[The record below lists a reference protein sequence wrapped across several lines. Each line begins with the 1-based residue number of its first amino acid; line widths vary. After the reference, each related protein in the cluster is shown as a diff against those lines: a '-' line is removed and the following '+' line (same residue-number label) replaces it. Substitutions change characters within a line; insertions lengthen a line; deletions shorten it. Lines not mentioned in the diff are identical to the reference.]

1 MLSPVKRKRV
11 RNPPREHL
19 VIEGAT
25 VMYYSNFNPE
35 NRPEEQQP
43 QQTFEA
49 TSYRIEDDVRPSKKK
64 KRVWPKVTA
73 LCLACALLGGGAAA
87 GIMALTGGVKG
98 TTTVYQG
105 DRTPTVVSV
114 SNVTTKEPLTAA
126 QIYATYVKAT
136 VGITTEINTNV
147 YGQVVQTAASGSGFV
162 ISQDGYIVTNY
173 HVIDEASKITVT
185 LVDGKSYD
193 ATLVGGDEENDIAV
207 LKVDA
212 TGLDTVVIGSSDNLV
227 VGDQVYAIGNPLG
240 ELTFSLTGGYV
251 SALDRNVTMSDGRRM
266 NYIQTDT
273 AINSGN
279 SGGPLFDQ
287 YGQVVG
293 IVSAK
298 LSNNGDSTEASVE
311 GVGFAIPIDNVWNM
325 ITDIMEYGYV
335 TGKPYMG
342 IINTS
347 VSGEAQ
353 RYGTPAGA
361 YVLGVVEDSCAAKA
375 GLQEGDII
383 TKLDDADITSS
394 DDLQN
399 ALADYRA
406 GDTATLT
413 VSRSGQVQTLT
424 ITFDER
430 TDERVAASQELHDQ
444 LEEEQNQQ
452 YSNQQQY
459 GNGGGI
465 FWPFGW

>member
-1 MLSPVKRKRV
+1 
-11 RNPPREHL
+11 
-19 VIEGAT
+19 
-25 VMYYSNFNPE
+25 MYYSNFNPE

-173 HVIDEASKITVT
+173 HVIEDASKITVT
-185 LVDGKSYD
+185 FVDGKSYD

-207 LKVDA
+207 LKIDA
-212 TGLDTVVIGSSDNLV
+212 AGLDTVVIGSSDNLV

-383 TKLDDADITSS
+383 TKLDDTDITSS

-399 ALADYRA
+399 ALADYQA

-430 TDERVAASQELHDQ
+430 TDERVAASQELQDQ
-444 LEEEQNQQ
+444 IEQEQQQ

>member
-1 MLSPVKRKRV
+1 
-11 RNPPREHL
+11 
-19 VIEGAT
+19 
-25 VMYYSNFNPE
+25 MYYSNFNPE

-173 HVIDEASKITVT
+173 HVIEDASKITVT
-185 LVDGKSYD
+185 FVDGKSYD

-207 LKVDA
+207 LKIDA
-212 TGLDTVVIGSSDNLV
+212 AGLATVVIGSSDNLV

-266 NYIQTDT
+266 NYIQTDA

-279 SGGPLFDQ
+279 SGGALFDQ

-298 LSNNGDSTEASVE
+298 LSNNGDTSEASVE
-311 GVGFAIPIDNVWNM
+311 GIGFAIPIDNVWSM

-342 IINTS
+342 IINTN

-353 RYGTPAGA
+353 RYGVPAGA
-361 YVLGVVEDSCAAKA
+361 YVLGVVDSSCAAKA

-383 TKLDDADITSS
+383 TKLDDTDITSS

-399 ALADYRA
+399 ALAEYRA

-413 VSRSGQVQTLT
+413 VSRSGQTQTLT

-430 TDERVAASQELHDQ
+430 TDERVAASQELH
-444 LEEEQNQQ
+444 EQITQEQQQQ
-452 YSNQQQY
+452 YSQQY

>member
-1 MLSPVKRKRV
+1 
-11 RNPPREHL
+11 
-19 VIEGAT
+19 
-25 VMYYSNFNPE
+25 MYYSNFNPE

-173 HVIDEASKITVT
+173 HVIEDASKITVT
-185 LVDGKSYD
+185 FVDGKSYD

-207 LKVDA
+207 LKIDA
-212 TGLDTVVIGSSDNLV
+212 TGLATVVIGSSDNLV

-240 ELTFSLTGGYV
+240 ELTYSLTGGYV

-383 TKLDDADITSS
+383 TKLDDTDITSS

-399 ALADYRA
+399 ALAEYRA

-413 VSRSGQVQTLT
+413 VSRSGQTQTLT

-430 TDERVAASQELHDQ
+430 TDERVAASQELQDQ
-444 LEEEQNQQ
+444 IEQEQQQ

>member
-1 MLSPVKRKRV
+1 
-11 RNPPREHL
+11 
-19 VIEGAT
+19 
-25 VMYYSNFNPE
+25 MYYSNFNPE

>member
-1 MLSPVKRKRV
+1 
-11 RNPPREHL
+11 
-19 VIEGAT
+19 
-25 VMYYSNFNPE
+25 MYYSNFNPE

-87 GIMALTGGVKG
+87 GTMALTGGVKG

-173 HVIDEASKITVT
+173 HVIEDASKITVT

-383 TKLDDADITSS
+383 TKIDDTDITSS

-399 ALADYRA
+399 ALADYQA

-430 TDERVAASQELHDQ
+430 TDERVAASQELQDQ
-444 LEEEQNQQ
+444 IEQEQQQ

>member
-1 MLSPVKRKRV
+1 
-11 RNPPREHL
+11 
-19 VIEGAT
+19 
-25 VMYYSNFNPE
+25 MYYSNFNPE

-73 LCLACALLGGGAAA
+73 LCLACALLGGGAAT

-173 HVIDEASKITVT
+173 HVIEDASKITVT

-279 SGGPLFDQ
+279 SGGALFDQ

-342 IINTS
+342 IINTN

-353 RYGTPAGA
+353 RYGVPAGA

>member
-1 MLSPVKRKRV
+1 
-11 RNPPREHL
+11 
-19 VIEGAT
+19 
-25 VMYYSNFNPE
+25 MYYSNFNPE

-64 KRVWPKVTA
+64 KRLWPKVTA

-207 LKVDA
+207 LKIDA

-383 TKLDDADITSS
+383 TKLDDTDITSS

-399 ALADYRA
+399 ALADYQA

-430 TDERVAASQELHDQ
+430 TDERVAASQELQDQ
-444 LEEEQNQQ
+444 IEQEQQQ

>member
-87 GIMALTGGVKG
+87 GIMALAGGVKG

-279 SGGPLFDQ
+279 SGGALFDQ

-298 LSNNGDSTEASVE
+298 LSNNGDTSQASVE
-311 GVGFAIPIDNVWNM
+311 GIGFAIPIDNVWNM

-361 YVLGVVEDSCAAKA
+361 YVMGVVENSCAATA
-375 GLQEGDII
+375 GLQVGDII
-383 TKLDDADITSS
+383 TKLDDTDITSS

-399 ALADYRA
+399 ALAEYRA

-413 VSRSGQVQTLT
+413 VSRSGQTQTLT

-430 TDERVAASQELHDQ
+430 TDERVAASQELQ
-444 LEEEQNQQ
+444 NQIEEEQNQQ
-452 YSNQQQY
+452 YSQQY
-459 GNGGGI
+459 GNSYGGGY
-465 FWPFGW
+465 WPFGW

>member
-1 MLSPVKRKRV
+1 
-11 RNPPREHL
+11 
-19 VIEGAT
+19 
-25 VMYYSNFNPE
+25 MYYSNFNPE

-105 DRTPTVVSV
+105 NRTPTVVSV

-383 TKLDDADITSS
+383 TKIDDTDITSS

-399 ALADYRA
+399 ALADYQA

-430 TDERVAASQELHDQ
+430 TDERVAASQELQDQ
-444 LEEEQNQQ
+444 IEQEQQQ

>member
-1 MLSPVKRKRV
+1 
-11 RNPPREHL
+11 
-19 VIEGAT
+19 
-25 VMYYSNFNPE
+25 MYYSNFNPE

-49 TSYRIEDDVRPSKKK
+49 TSYHIEDDVRPSKKK

>member
-173 HVIDEASKITVT
+173 HVIEDASKITVT
-185 LVDGKSYD
+185 FVDGKSYD

-212 TGLDTVVIGSSDNLV
+212 TGLATVVIGSSDNLV

-240 ELTFSLTGGYV
+240 ELTYSLTGGYV

-266 NYIQTDT
+266 NYIQTDA

-279 SGGPLFDQ
+279 SGGALFDQ

-298 LSNNGDSTEASVE
+298 LSNNGDTSEASVE
-311 GVGFAIPIDNVWNM
+311 GIGFAIPIDNVWSM

-342 IINTS
+342 IINTN

-353 RYGTPAGA
+353 RYGVPAGA
-361 YVLGVVEDSCAAKA
+361 YVLGVVDSSCAAKA

-383 TKLDDADITSS
+383 TKLDDTDITSS

-399 ALADYRA
+399 ALAEYRA

-413 VSRSGQVQTLT
+413 VSRSGQTQTLT

-430 TDERVAASQELHDQ
+430 TDERVAASQELH
-444 LEEEQNQQ
+444 EQITQEQQQQQ
-452 YSNQQQY
+452 YSQQY

>member
-1 MLSPVKRKRV
+1 
-11 RNPPREHL
+11 
-19 VIEGAT
+19 
-25 VMYYSNFNPE
+25 MYYSNFNPE

-64 KRVWPKVTA
+64 KRIWPKVTA

-173 HVIDEASKITVT
+173 HVIEDASKITVT
-185 LVDGKSYD
+185 FVDGKSYD

-279 SGGPLFDQ
+279 SGGALFDQ

-383 TKLDDADITSS
+383 TKIDDTDITSS

-399 ALADYRA
+399 ALADYQA

-413 VSRSGQVQTLT
+413 VSRSGQTQTLT

-452 YSNQQQY
+452 YGNQQQY

>member
-1 MLSPVKRKRV
+1 
-11 RNPPREHL
+11 
-19 VIEGAT
+19 
-25 VMYYSNFNPE
+25 MYYSNFNPE

-64 KRVWPKVTA
+64 KRLWPKVTA

-173 HVIDEASKITVT
+173 HVIEDASKITVT
-185 LVDGKSYD
+185 FVDGKSYD

-207 LKVDA
+207 LKIDA
-212 TGLDTVVIGSSDNLV
+212 AGLDTVVIGSSDNLV

-383 TKLDDADITSS
+383 TKLDDTDITSS

-399 ALADYRA
+399 ALAEYRA

-430 TDERVAASQELHDQ
+430 TDERVAASQELQDQ
-444 LEEEQNQQ
+444 IEQEQQQ

>member
-1 MLSPVKRKRV
+1 
-11 RNPPREHL
+11 
-19 VIEGAT
+19 
-25 VMYYSNFNPE
+25 MYYSNFNPE

-173 HVIDEASKITVT
+173 HVIEDASKITVT
-185 LVDGKSYD
+185 FVDGKSYD

-383 TKLDDADITSS
+383 TKIDDTDITSS

-399 ALADYRA
+399 ALADYQA

-430 TDERVAASQELHDQ
+430 TDERVAASQELQDQ
-444 LEEEQNQQ
+444 IEQEQQQ

>member
-1 MLSPVKRKRV
+1 MLSPVKRKRAW
-11 RNPPREHL
+11 NPPREHL

-25 VMYYSNFNPE
+25 VMYYSDFNPD

-49 TSYRIEDDVRPSKKK
+49 TSYRIEDDVRPTKKK
-64 KRVWPKVTA
+64 KRLWPKITA
-73 LCLACALLGGGAAA
+73 LCLVCALLGGGAGA
-87 GIMALTGGVKG
+87 GVMALAGGVKG
-98 TTTVYQG
+98 STTVYQG

-173 HVIDEASKITVT
+173 HVIEDASKITVT

-383 TKLDDADITSS
+383 TKLDDTDITSS

-399 ALADYRA
+399 ALADYQA

-430 TDERVAASQELHDQ
+430 TDERVAASQELQDQ
-444 LEEEQNQQ
+444 IEQEQQQ

>member
-1 MLSPVKRKRV
+1 
-11 RNPPREHL
+11 
-19 VIEGAT
+19 
-25 VMYYSNFNPE
+25 MYYSNFNPE

-73 LCLACALLGGGAAA
+73 LCLACALLGGGAAT

-311 GVGFAIPIDNVWNM
+311 GVGFAIPIDNVWYM

-383 TKLDDADITSS
+383 TKIDDTDITSS

-399 ALADYRA
+399 ALADYQA

-430 TDERVAASQELHDQ
+430 TDERVAASQELQDQ
-444 LEEEQNQQ
+444 IEQEQQQ

>member
-1 MLSPVKRKRV
+1 
-11 RNPPREHL
+11 
-19 VIEGAT
+19 
-25 VMYYSNFNPE
+25 MYYSDFNPD

-173 HVIDEASKITVT
+173 HVIEDASKITVT

-383 TKLDDADITSS
+383 TKLDDTDITSS

-399 ALADYRA
+399 ALADYQA

-430 TDERVAASQELHDQ
+430 TDERVAASQELQDQ
-444 LEEEQNQQ
+444 IEQEQQQ

>member
-1 MLSPVKRKRV
+1 
-11 RNPPREHL
+11 
-19 VIEGAT
+19 
-25 VMYYSNFNPE
+25 MYYSDFNPE

-173 HVIDEASKITVT
+173 HVIEDASKITVT

-383 TKLDDADITSS
+383 TKLDDTDITSS

-399 ALADYRA
+399 ALAEYRA

-430 TDERVAASQELHDQ
+430 TDERVAASQELQDQ
-444 LEEEQNQQ
+444 IEQEQQQ

>member
-1 MLSPVKRKRV
+1 
-11 RNPPREHL
+11 
-19 VIEGAT
+19 
-25 VMYYSNFNPE
+25 MYYSEFNPE

-49 TSYRIEDDVRPSKKK
+49 TSYHIEDDVRPAKKK
-64 KRVWPKVTA
+64 KRIWPKVTA
-73 LCLACALLGGGAAA
+73 LCLVCALLGGGAGA
-87 GIMALTGGVKG
+87 GVMALTGGVKG

-105 DRTPTVVSV
+105 DRAPTVVSV

-126 QIYATYVKAT
+126 QIYATYVGST
-136 VGITTEINTNV
+136 VGITTEIDTNV
-147 YGQVVQTAASGSGFV
+147 FGQVVQTAASGSGFV

-173 HVIDEASKITVT
+173 HVIEDASRITVT
-185 LVDGKSYD
+185 FVDGKSYD

-207 LKVDA
+207 LKIDA
-212 TGLDTVVIGSSDNLV
+212 TGLTPVVIGSSDNLV

-251 SALDRNVTMSDGRRM
+251 SALNRNVTMSDGRRM

-279 SGGPLFDQ
+279 SGGALFDQ

-298 LSNNGDSTEASVE
+298 LSNNGDTSQASVE
-311 GVGFAIPIDNVWNM
+311 GIGFAIPIDNVWNM
-325 ITDIMEYGYV
+325 ITDIMEYGYI

-342 IINTS
+342 IINSS

-361 YVLGVVEDSCAAKA
+361 YVMGVVDNSCAATA
-375 GLQEGDII
+375 GLQVGDII
-383 TKLDDADITSS
+383 TKLDDTDITSS

-399 ALADYRA
+399 ALAEYRA

-413 VSRSGQVQTLT
+413 VSRSGQTQTLT

-430 TDERVAASQELHDQ
+430 TDERVAASQELH
-444 LEEEQNQQ
+444 EQITQEQQQQ
-452 YSNQQQY
+452 YSQQY
-459 GNGGGI
+459 GNGYGNGGGYS
-465 FWPFGW
+465 WPFGW

>member
-173 HVIDEASKITVT
+173 HVIEDASKITVT

-212 TGLDTVVIGSSDNLV
+212 TGLATVVIGSSDNLV

-383 TKLDDADITSS
+383 TKIDDTDITSS

-399 ALADYRA
+399 ALADYQA

-430 TDERVAASQELHDQ
+430 TDERVAASQELH
-444 LEEEQNQQ
+444 EQITQEQQQQQ
-452 YSNQQQY
+452 YSQQY

>member
-1 MLSPVKRKRV
+1 
-11 RNPPREHL
+11 
-19 VIEGAT
+19 
-25 VMYYSNFNPE
+25 MYYSDFNPE

-173 HVIDEASKITVT
+173 HVIEDASKITVT

-342 IINTS
+342 IINTN

-353 RYGTPAGA
+353 RYGVPAGA

-383 TKLDDADITSS
+383 TKLDDTDITSS

-399 ALADYRA
+399 ALAEYRA

-430 TDERVAASQELHDQ
+430 TDERVAASQELQDQ
-444 LEEEQNQQ
+444 IEQEQQQ

>member
-1 MLSPVKRKRV
+1 
-11 RNPPREHL
+11 
-19 VIEGAT
+19 
-25 VMYYSNFNPE
+25 MYYSNFNPE

-207 LKVDA
+207 LKIDA
-212 TGLDTVVIGSSDNLV
+212 AGLATVVIGSSDNLV

-383 TKLDDADITSS
+383 TKIDDTDITSS

-399 ALADYRA
+399 ALADYQA

-430 TDERVAASQELHDQ
+430 TDERVAASQELQDQ
-444 LEEEQNQQ
+444 IEQEQQQ

>member
-1 MLSPVKRKRV
+1 
-11 RNPPREHL
+11 
-19 VIEGAT
+19 
-25 VMYYSNFNPE
+25 MYYSNFNPE

-87 GIMALTGGVKG
+87 GTMALTGGVKG

-173 HVIDEASKITVT
+173 HVIEDASKITVT
-185 LVDGKSYD
+185 FVDGKSYD

-207 LKVDA
+207 LKIDA
-212 TGLDTVVIGSSDNLV
+212 AGLATVVIGSSDNLV

-383 TKLDDADITSS
+383 TKIDDTDITSS

-399 ALADYRA
+399 ALADYQA

-430 TDERVAASQELHDQ
+430 TDERVAASQELQDQ
-444 LEEEQNQQ
+444 IEQEQQQ

>member
-1 MLSPVKRKRV
+1 
-11 RNPPREHL
+11 
-19 VIEGAT
+19 
-25 VMYYSNFNPE
+25 MYYSEFNPE

-49 TSYRIEDDVRPSKKK
+49 TSYHMEDNARSDKKK
-64 KRVWPKVTA
+64 KRVWPKITA
-73 LCLACALLGGGAAA
+73 LCLVCALLGGGTGAGVMAA
-87 GIMALTGGVKG
+87 LNGGVKG
-98 TTTVYQG
+98 STTVYQG
-105 DRTPTVVSV
+105 SHAPTVVSV

-126 QIYATYVKAT
+126 QIYATYVGST
-136 VGITTEINTNV
+136 VGITTEIDTNV
-147 YGQVVQTAASGSGFV
+147 FGQVVQTAASGSGFV

-173 HVIDEASKITVT
+173 HVIEDASRITVT
-185 LVDGKSYD
+185 FVDGKSYD

-207 LKVDA
+207 LKIDA
-212 TGLDTVVIGSSDNLV
+212 TGLTPVVIGSSDNLV

-251 SALDRNVTMSDGRRM
+251 SALNRNVTMSDGRRM

-273 AINSGN
+273 AINNGN
-279 SGGPLFDQ
+279 SGGALFDQ

-298 LSNNGDSTEASVE
+298 LSNNGDTSQAAVE
-311 GVGFAIPIDNVWNM
+311 GIGFAIPIDNVWNM
-325 ITDIMEYGYV
+325 ITDIMEYGYI

-342 IINTS
+342 TISTN

-353 RYGTPAGA
+353 RYGVPAGA
-361 YVLGVVEDSCAAKA
+361 YVMGVVDNSCAAKA

-383 TKLDDADITSS
+383 TKLDDTDITSS

-399 ALADYRA
+399 ALSEYRA

-413 VSRSGQVQTLT
+413 VSRSGQTQTLT

-430 TDERVAASQELHDQ
+430 TDERVQASQELQ
-444 LEEEQNQQ
+444 EQIEQEQNQQ
-452 YSNQQQY
+452 SQQYGQQY
-459 GNGGGI
+459 GNSYGGGY
-465 FWPFGW
+465 WPFGW